1 MAEFERTM
9 YEFWREVNPV
19 PYHYDESYE
28 AKQQTTRA
36 MVMLRLGWL
45 LSNLPK
51 NEDVRSFRCVDIGGG
66 TGIFTHIAKNVFKEC
81 FSYDI
86 VPETSQISTEVLRG
100 TDWDVAFSFDSLE
113 HYDDINDLFK
123 VSARYHYVSFPETPE
138 VAHYEELQNWRHYK
152 PGEHLWCLHRLGV
165 CEWFED
171 KGYQIL
177 AASHIED
184 AIRTPWDKD
193 KPNITSILARRA
205 GVKYSSKSIT
215 NP

>member
-19 PYHYDESYE
+19 KYHYDESYE

-51 NEDVRSFRCVDIGGG
+51 SEDVRSFRCVDIGGG

-86 VPETSQISTEVLRG
+86 VPETSQISTEELRG

-152 PGEHLWCLHRLGV
+152 PGEHLWCLHKRGV

-177 AASHIED
+177 AASNIED
-184 AIRTPWDKD
+184 AIRTPWDKN
-193 KPNITSILARRA
+193 KPNITSIIARR
-205 GVKYSSKSIT
+205 SR
-215 NP
+215 